1 MAPMQSSLA
10 KSQENV
16 QSITAAYNEL
26 AARNARVEE
35 ELALVREEAER
46 YKAQLAEMETLR
58 NAEVSKRREAAIY
71 IVPRPR

>member
-1 MAPMQSSLA
+1 MLAVVNSLRAVAPMQSSLA

-35 ELALVREEAER
+35 ELALVRGEAER
-46 YKAQLAEMETLR
+46 YKAQLAEME
-58 NAEVSKRREAAIY
+58 AATICCFVK
-71 IVPRPR
+71 IC